1 MKKIRKIGLFS
12 VLLVMLAFVVLA
24 TPLASCNK
32 AETREDAEEKQIASF
47 KKSIAKDT
55 LNVYEIGGIILD
67 VKKMGKEEYLP
78 DEYITIIFTG
88 VAMQRNVTF
97 AKNDTVTVK
106 YGDNQLMEGWK
117 IALPFLKKNSS
128 GVLLVTYNKG
138 YGKERVGVVE
148 PYSTLKFT
156 FSVQ

>member
-1 MKKIRKIGLFS
+1 M
-12 VLLVMLAFVVLA
+12 LLS
-24 TPLASCNK
+24 TPLCSCNK
-32 AETREDAEEKQIASF
+32 AETREDAEEKQIESF

-55 LNVYEIGGIILD
+55 LNVYEIGGMILD

-78 DEYITIIFTG
+78 DDYITIIYTG

-97 AKNDTVTVK
+97 AKDDTVSVL
-106 YGDNQLMEGWK
+106 YGDNQLIEGWK

-128 GVLLVTYNKG
+128 GVLLVTYDKG

>member
-1 MKKIRKIGLFS
+1 MEKIKKIVFF
-12 VLLVMLAFVVLA
+12 VVTLVVLAFVLA
-24 TPLASCNK
+24 TPLTSCNK

-55 LNVYEIGGIILD
+55 LNLYEIGGIILD

-97 AKNDTVTVK
+97 AKDDTVTVK
-106 YGDNQLMEGWK
+106 YGDNQLIEGWK

-128 GVLLVTYNKG
+128 GVLLVTYDKG